1 MYTLSVSFIFIV
13 LFMKIDKQLVE
24 PTMRSTIED
33 QLNLIAKGEAN
44 YDRVLRQ
51 TIEAFRQK
59 YLYFVKSIEA
69 MDSLFEVSFTTLA
82 ASGKALSR

>member
-1 MYTLSVSFIFIV
+1 MLIV

>member
-1 MYTLSVSFIFIV
+1 
-13 LFMKIDKQLVE
+13 
-24 PTMRSTIED
+24 MRSTIED

-44 YDRVLRQ
+44 YERVLRQ

-59 YLYFVKSIEA
+59 FLYFVKSIEA

-82 ASGKALSR
+82 ATGKALSRYILNDFLFLFCFL

>member
-1 MYTLSVSFIFIV
+1 
-13 LFMKIDKQLVE
+13 
-24 PTMRSTIED
+24 MRSTIED

-82 ASGKALSR
+82 ATGKALSRYVLIFFLLKRLYENI

>member
-1 MYTLSVSFIFIV
+1 
-13 LFMKIDKQLVE
+13 
-24 PTMRSTIED
+24 MRSTIED

-82 ASGKALSR
+82 ATGKALSRYLYLYSTFTSYLNKYLYYIKITFL